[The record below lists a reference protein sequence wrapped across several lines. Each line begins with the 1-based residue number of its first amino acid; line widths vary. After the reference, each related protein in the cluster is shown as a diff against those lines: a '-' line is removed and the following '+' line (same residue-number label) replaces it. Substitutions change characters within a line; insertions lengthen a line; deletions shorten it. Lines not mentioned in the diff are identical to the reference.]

1 MNAFCCKAAV
11 LLCIGAF
18 SAPCWSQVQKAQ
30 DTKPIV
36 ALVQR
41 TKGRLT
47 IKIEPDPTRGKDALY
62 VFNRLR
68 EKYGA
73 DYPIVAIVDDSST
86 ISDLYQVSGIAGK
99 AGFERVRTFISHR
112 DNGMMFEV
120 NLGPSLPFSPTGPFD
135 KAAQPSKQ

>member
-1 MNAFCCKAAV
+1 MHGFYCRAV
-11 LLCIGAF
+11 AVLCIGAF
-18 SAPCWSQVQKAQ
+18 SALCWSQVQKEQ

-41 TKGRLT
+41 TKGHLT

-62 VFNRLR
+62 VFNNLR

-86 ISDLYQVSGIAGK
+86 LSDLYQVSGIAGK

-120 NLGPSLPFSPTGPFD
+120 NFGPALPFSTTGPFR
-135 KAAQPSKQ
+135 